1 MSVKIQW
8 QIFTAETRSDGTWS
22 SNSPA
27 LAELLNAIASPE
39 KVKEPVL
46 DIEEAMASL
55 AIKGLP
61 YFKIIEPIS
70 VNNRNKNHSKKY
82 YRDNMLLA

>member
-1 MSVKIQW
+1 MSVKIEW

-39 KVKEPVL
+39 NIKGPAS
-46 DIEEAMASL
+46 DIENSMAHL

-61 YFKIIEPIS
+61 YFKITEVTS
-70 VNNRNKNHSKKY
+70 GNNRGKNSTKKSSGSIC
-82 YRDNMLLA
+82 

>member
-1 MSVKIQW
+1 MSVKIEW

-39 KVKEPVL
+39 KIKEPAL
-46 DIEEAMASL
+46 DIEDAMAHL

-61 YFKIIEPIS
+61 YFKITEITSGNVRGKIS
-70 VNNRNKNHSKKY
+70 TKKSSGTTC
-82 YRDNMLLA
+82 

>member
-1 MSVKIQW
+1 MSVKIEW

-39 KVKEPVL
+39 KIKEPAT
-46 DIEEAMASL
+46 DIEDAMAHL

-61 YFKIIEPIS
+61 YFKITE
-70 VNNRNKNHSKKY
+70 VNSGNKRGKNSTKKSSGIIC
-82 YRDNMLLA
+82 